1 MSVTAA
7 SGGIATPAGSGGV
20 IAGLLAEQR
29 VPATVARIGA
39 WLGAV
44 LGRPLRIRGTVIV
57 TSHSQVTEALS
68 RDLDFRIAPV
78 NEARIEAVNGPFVLG
93 MDRGAT
99 LVHERRALYEA
110 LAGLDFNALRSAAA
124 EQAEALIGAS
134 TGQLDA
140 VSGYARLVA
149 AGTAQRLFGIGAGD
163 TQPADAQTFMDV
175 SRAVF
180 AHVFLNISGDKAVE
194 ARALQASVLMR
205 NWLDAEIARRRAAE
219 QFGID
224 MMGRLLQGRQLDDEG
239 VRRTL
244 GGMLV
249 GAIDTTASAVAKI
262 AAMIGR
268 DARFGKQV
276 AADVD
281 DPVRLAGWCR
291 EALRRWPHNP
301 ILLRQAQTNTTL
313 AGTAI
318 RAGDKVVIWTQA
330 AMLDSSMFP
339 NPGTWRADRPATAY
353 LHFGGGLHPCAGR
366 AVNEW
371 QIPLLVGALVRRGIR
386 SVGPVAWA
394 GPFPDHLPITFER

>member
-110 LAGLDFNALRSAAA
+110 LAGVDFNALRSAAA

-330 AMLDSSMFP
+330 AMLDSAMFP

>member
-68 RDLDFRIAPV
+68 RDLDFCIAPV

-219 QFGID
+219 QLGID
-224 MMGRLLQGRQLDDEG
+224 MMGWLLQGRQLDDEG

>member
-110 LAGLDFNALRSAAA
+110 LAGVDFNALRSAAA

>member
-110 LAGLDFNALRSAAA
+110 LAGVDFNALRSAAA

-219 QFGID
+219 QLGID